1 MALEK
6 ARLEDQIN
14 RARRRNR
21 WLTPPWWL
29 SIIGQLLGYLLLAC
43 AVYFFL
49 IGYPLWHGAVYNFWF
64 AYKDSLHLKAGTVIF
79 IGVALLYAVAPL
91 LITFEKP
98 PDVTEEFLRSNAEKA
113 LDTAVIIPCHRSA
126 DVIRHTLECA
136 LKTFPAG
143 NIIVVA
149 NGNSEEPLDRTGEI
163 CESMSVRH
171 IWVPIGSK
179 IAAQYVG
186 TAAAYRFKYCLLI
199 DDDVALPEVFPL
211 VTERI
216 ELGKEGDTHGHAKVK
231 CVGYTLEATNEEGEP
246 GNLCQQAQ
254 NLEYKLA
261 GLSRTFFGKLG
272 SASFPHGAICLWERS
287 FLELCFQRHPGYR
300 ISEDWFFG
308 LICKKL
314 GGRIKFCSQVFVKT
328 AVPGHLMRGGE
339 SDRAGYGEMT
349 VTAQRLW
356 RWNFFLM
363 ARILYNSWYIVFNWR
378 LRQYEFFSKLAMFQ
392 ELYGTLL
399 LFSFPFIFP
408 VAVGVK
414 PGYTI
419 GLTVGVTVMYM
430 IITAVFAE
438 VHLRIRVAMVARKT
452 VYLYYPVYKLWLR
465 LVNIASC
472 YTALFNY
479 ARYYT

>member
-1 MALEK
+1 MTPISN
-6 ARLEDQIN
+6 DYTHDN
-14 RARRRNR
+14 R
-21 WLTPPWWL
+21 
-29 SIIGQLLGYLLLAC
+29 
-43 AVYFFL
+43 
-49 IGYPLWHGAVYNFWF
+49 F

-79 IGVALLYAVAPL
+79 IGVAQLYAVAPL

-163 CESMSVRH
+163 CESMGVRH

-216 ELGKEGDTHGHAKVK
+216 ELGKEGDTHGHARVK
-231 CVGYTLEATNEEGEP
+231 CVGYTLEATNEVGEP

-328 AVPGHLMRGGE
+328 AVPGHLMRGGK

-392 ELYGTLL
+392 EVSGHTWMM
-399 LFSFPFIFP
+399 F
-408 VAVGVK
+408 
-414 PGYTI
+414 
-419 GLTVGVTVMYM
+419 
-430 IITAVFAE
+430 
-438 VHLRIRVAMVARKT
+438 
-452 VYLYYPVYKLWLR
+452 
-465 LVNIASC
+465 
-472 YTALFNY
+472 
-479 ARYYT
+479 